1 MHPLYHLQ
9 HLISTTPLHTTRPEP
24 YRTHQHLAHAE
35 LVTPARK
42 TIANSYAPNTSTP
55 TPSPTATTDTSNATS
70 TPTLLA
76 STCANT
82 PSTPCPST
90 SPTASPLTAPS
101 SRTRATPSQVPT
113 GHPTPQAPRSRA
125 DCLEHMLHEGRL
137 ARQRPQRPL
146 RQPRLAPLRNSGLDC
161 QPAAGACVAQ
171 RGRTHG
177 ATAAV
182 RRRRAGRHPSVG
194 HAGCAE
200 HGLLGAHAQGLAQGR
215 PAALK
220 G

>member
-1 MHPLYHLQ
+1 MVQLNPIGRLENIMQRHLPPPTPHQ
-9 HLISTTPLHTTRPEP
+9 HHTPPHHTTRTLPHP
-24 YRTHQHLAHAE
+24 PTTHTRRTHHPRTQNHRQLARTQHLYPNSIPNRYYRHFQRDFDPDAACQHLCQHTLHA
-35 LVTPARK
+35 
-42 TIANSYAPNTSTP
+42 
-55 TPSPTATTDTSNATS
+55 
-70 TPTLLA
+70 
-76 STCANT
+76 
-82 PSTPCPST
+82 
-90 SPTASPLTAPS
+90 
-101 SRTRATPSQVPT
+101 VPVHQPYCVALD
-113 GHPTPQAPRSRA
+113 G
-125 DCLEHMLHEGRL
+125 LEHMLHEGRL

-146 RQPRLAPLRNSGLDC
+146 RQPRLASLRNSGLDC

-200 HGLLGAHAQGLAQGR
+200 HGLLGAHAQGLARGC